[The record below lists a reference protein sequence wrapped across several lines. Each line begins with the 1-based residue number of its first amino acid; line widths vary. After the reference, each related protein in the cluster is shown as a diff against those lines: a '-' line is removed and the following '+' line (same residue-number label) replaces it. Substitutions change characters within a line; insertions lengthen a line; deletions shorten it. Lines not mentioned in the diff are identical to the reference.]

1 MWDIFLS
8 TFETGGWVLWPIF
21 CVSVLSWYIGLG
33 KLAYLWKLDRARKK
47 FFSAM
52 VLDVSGPDRKTGF
65 PPYDFLLERLRPALH
80 KNGKYAENAIK
91 EFLAEVVPDFEH
103 GLSTIAACVSI
114 APLLGL
120 LGTISGMNRMFGV
133 ITEFGLGNPGFMAGG
148 ISLALQSALTGLAVA
163 VASMFLHNYLSNRK
177 NATRALL
184 MKDGETLMKIT
195 AREAPGRDIGLP
207 KILADA
213 KDCHV

>member
-1 MWDIFLS
+1 MNRMLEIFQS

-33 KLAYLWKLDRARKK
+33 KLAYLWKLNRARKT
-47 FFSAM
+47 FLNVM
-52 VLDVSGPDRKTGF
+52 VLDSSELNRKTGF
-65 PPYDFLLERLRPALH
+65 PPYDFLGERLRPALH
-80 KNGKYAENAIK
+80 KDGKYTENAIR
-91 EFLAEVVPDFEH
+91 EFFAEVVPDLEH

-133 ITEFGLGNPGFMAGG
+133 ITEFGLGNPGFMAEG

-163 VASMFLHNYLSNRK
+163 VASMFLYNYLSNKK
-177 NATRALL
+177 NATLALL
-184 MKDGETLMKIT
+184 MKDGETL
-195 AREAPGRDIGLP
+195 
-207 KILADA
+207 A
-213 KDCHV
+213 KKAAWAAS